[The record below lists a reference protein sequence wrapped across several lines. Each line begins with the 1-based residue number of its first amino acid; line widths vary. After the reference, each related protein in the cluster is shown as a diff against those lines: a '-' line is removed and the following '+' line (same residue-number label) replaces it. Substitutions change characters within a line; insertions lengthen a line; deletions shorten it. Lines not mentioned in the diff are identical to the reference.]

1 MINLYGATAF
11 MIAMSSP
18 VLALATPCAAAVGCG
33 AAPAPLIGAGLPV
46 ALAVGAVWLGARL
59 IKRFR

>member
-1 MINLYGATAF
+1 MINLNGLMAF
-11 MIAMSSP
+11 IITMGP
-18 VLALATPCAAAVGCG
+18 GLALATPCATAVGCG

-46 ALAVGAVWLGARL
+46 ALVVGGVLLGARL